1 MHDMIVLRNVILY
14 IVSLPLIEL
23 PSLFDGG
30 VNRVHLVKLTGFS
43 FTYSMFFLGKQ
54 IAGITAL
61 LYYIPCTLFSPFT
74 DLMVVSKAYR
84 SEQLVIA
91 VHLV

>member
-30 VNRVHLVKLTGFS
+30 VNRVHLVKLTGFIS
-43 FTYSMFFLGKQ
+43 R
-54 IAGITAL
+54 IR
-61 LYYIPCTLFSPFT
+61 CFSEENK
-74 DLMVVSKAYR
+74 LRA
-84 SEQLVIA
+84 
-91 VHLV
+91 